1 MSEIINQPPV
11 DGLEGLLKEK
21 AEQLIEELAK
31 GDIGSALYVINEL
44 QQAKHQAFYN
54 EIGHLTRNLHDAIN
68 SFSNDVEK
76 ENKLDS
82 ASLSGMNDASDRLNY
97 VIEITEKT
105 SHETMDRVD
114 TSLELIEKLDG
125 QSVRFKDLLSLVGQ
139 LEGEFDALNGVYDR
153 TCQVK
158 QESEDTIRDLKHQLT
173 AILLAQSSQDISGQL
188 IRRVITLLTEVQSG
202 LVQLIDMAA
211 KVETL
216 SLAEL
221 GGVNPDAK
229 SATSTGKKGSSSE
242 SASAKK
248 EEKGPPKA
256 EGPQINAEDNPN
268 IASGQDD
275 VDELLSSLGF

>member
-1 MSEIINQPPV
+1 MSEIINQPSV
-11 DGLEGLLKEK
+11 DGLEGLLKRK

-68 SFSNDVEK
+68 SFSDDMEK
-76 ENKLDS
+76 DKKLDS
-82 ASLSGMNDASDRLNY
+82 STISGMNDASDRLNY
-97 VIEITEKT
+97 VIEITEQT

-188 IRRVITLLTEVQSG
+188 IKRVITLLTEVQSG

-221 GGVNPDAK
+221 GGVKPAEQPVPE
-229 SATSTGKKGSSSE
+229 KKETKE
-242 SASAKK
+242 SACAVK
-248 EEKGPPKA
+248 EEKAPPKA
-256 EGPQINAEDNPN
+256 EGPQINAQDNPN
-268 IASGQDD
+268 VASGQDD

>member
-1 MSEIINQPPV
+1 MSEIINQPSV
-11 DGLEGLLKEK
+11 DGLEGLLKRK
-21 AEQLIEELAK
+21 AEQLIEELGK

-68 SFSNDVEK
+68 SFSDDMEK
-76 ENKLDS
+76 DNKLDS
-82 ASLSGMNDASDRLNY
+82 STISGMNDASDRLNY

-114 TSLELIEKLDG
+114 TSLDLIEKLDG

-188 IRRVITLLTEVQSG
+188 IKRVITLLTEVQSG

-221 GGVNPDAK
+221 GGVKADERPVKDNKDTK
-229 SATSTGKKGSSSE
+229 E
-242 SASAKK
+242 SASTAKEDK
-248 EEKGPPKA
+248 APPKA
-256 EGPQINAEDNPN
+256 EGPQINAQDNPN
-268 IASGQDD
+268 VASGQDD